1 MGRIVHSQEPL
12 NAETVPEVLARTD
25 LTRIDAFYV
34 RTHGPVPEA
43 PAEWRLTVDG
53 LVARSLSLTLDDLR
67 RFAVQ
72 ELVVTLQCAGNRRA
86 GLIAVRD
93 IPGEIPWGPGAMGT
107 AVWRGIALADVLEQ
121 AGLEDGAAHIEL
133 TGADSTPE
141 GPYAVSIPR
150 QKALAREVL
159 LAWEMNG
166 EPLTPVHGAPL
177 RALVPGYIGARS
189 AKWLTNV
196 RALAEPSQGHFQA
209 EAYRVAGNA
218 LGAVAVDSEILAP
231 SDGAVVPAGVVE
243 VVGYAFA
250 GDDRAIARVEVS
262 PDAGESWLQAEL
274 LGDCGPWAWRRW
286 RLSLEAAPG
295 PLELVARAW
304 DSAGGTQPED
314 PATVW
319 NPGGYVNNAWS
330 RVRLRVASS
339 SR

>member
-1 MGRIVHSQEPL
+1 MGRLVHSEEPL
-12 NAETVPEVLARTD
+12 NAETVTSVLARTD
-25 LTRIDAFYV
+25 LTPVDAFYV
-34 RTHGPVPEA
+34 RTHGPVPEPSA
-43 PAEWRLTVDG
+43 PWRLAVDG
-53 LVARSLSLTLDDLR
+53 LVERPLSLTLEDLR
-67 RFAVQ
+67 RFAVR

-93 IPGEIPWGPGAMGT
+93 IPGEIPWGSGAIGT
-107 AVWRGIALADVLEQ
+107 AVWRGVALADVLEE
-121 AGLEDGAAHIEL
+121 AGLDDDASDIEL
-133 TGADSTPE
+133 IGADTTPE
-141 GPYAVSIPR
+141 GSYAVSIPR
-150 QKALAREVL
+150 EKALGGEVL

-166 EPLTPVHGAPL
+166 APLPPVHGAPL

-189 AKWLTNV
+189 AKWLTTV
-196 RALAEPSQGHFQA
+196 RALAEPSSGHYQA
-209 EAYRVAGNA
+209 EAYRLDGIA
-218 LGAVAVDSEILAP
+218 LGAVAVDAEILVPA
-231 SDGAVVPAGVVE
+231 DGAVVPAGALE

-250 GDDRAIARVEVS
+250 GDDRAIVRVDVS
-262 PDAGESWLQAEL
+262 RDGGESWSQAEL
-274 LGDCGPWAWRRW
+274 LDDCGPWAWRRW

-304 DSAGGTQPED
+304 DSAGATQPED